1 MEKSTH
7 ALPPETVAKIAE
19 MYADG
24 YSFQEINEALD
35 ITSSFPRAKAL
46 RLADPTLEPRR
57 QANIV
62 ARQQEKD
69 KPVVD
74 LFRTGLKIAQI
85 AKQTGIDRGTIRAA
99 LRRAGIERR
108 NMVKAQKLEAPK
120 ADPVKD
126 RLESP
131 DDWTNKH
138 EKAFTLAQRLQFH
151 LAGLTDVAA
160 GVISLVDP
168 ESARYLADMLT
179 DASR

>member
-74 LFRTGLKIAQI
+74 LFRNRPGSIGGQLGQPCVERELNGAIWSRRKSLRHRKQNRPRIGSSHRMTG
-85 AKQTGIDRGTIRAA
+85 QT
-99 LRRAGIERR
+99 
-108 NMVKAQKLEAPK
+108 NMKKRSLLLSACNFIL
-120 ADPVKD
+120 
-126 RLESP
+126 P
-131 DDWTNKH
+131 D
-138 EKAFTLAQRLQFH
+138 
-151 LAGLTDVAA
+151 
-160 GVISLVDP
+160 
-168 ESARYLADMLT
+168 
-179 DASR
+179 